1 MIMKL
6 KDKCKAVRNSM
17 AISQKEF
24 AETFLGTNQ
33 TEVSFIERG
42 FIPEDKNKRK
52 TINYLYNLIINF
64 DKNTLQI

>member
-1 MIMKL
+1 MKL
-6 KDKCKAVRNSM
+6 KDKCKLVRTSM

-42 FIPEDKNKRK
+42 FIPEDKDKRK
-52 TINYLYNLIINF
+52 IINALYNLITNF
-64 DKNTLQI
+64 ANNLH